1 MEAFNTSYVAG
12 DYQAAIEAMAPSS
25 LMPGEP
31 DKDEQVLELLHQAE
45 AYRLAGEPQTAI
57 DLYDQAEAGMK
68 LNDTDNLAEKGA
80 ENALAVLVN
89 DAQRDYR
96 PMLAE
101 AVLVNTYKGLAF
113 LQLGNASNARVEFN
127 RADDRTRR
135 AVAAF
140 AEEIAEQKAALEE
153 QAEADANR
161 EQQAIQQSLDS
172 DALHE
177 SVAQQYGAPSQWGV
191 YPEFIVPSATYLHGL
206 YFLASGESGDI
217 DADRLR
223 LTGERLAPGDASRR
237 LTQSLVRAFVGS
249 RRFSV
254 LDRDMRDAIAAEQ
267 RFVASGQVP
276 LEQKAMLGRNLGADY
291 LVTSRLTGMDMA
303 LKTVTNPVSGE
314 RSQEATGAATLEAR
328 VVVPATGQVMWSET
342 LNVSLDDLGIASS
355 SGDFTQQ
362 VFDAL
367 GSELTFRALNVI
379 YPLRVVES
387 RGDEIVLN
395 QGGAIVQAGQR
406 FGVFDIGKRY
416 TDPYHVE
423 SLGPRENWTAD
434 VEITRVTDKIAYAR
448 IIKGQVEG
456 DGQVL
461 RRTATGKEARESER
475 AAQRGTRERVCL
487 PMDPC

>member
-113 LQLGNASNARVEFN
+113 LQLGKASNARVEFN

-177 SVAQQYGAPSQWGV
+177 SVAQQYGAPRSGV
-191 YPEFIVPSATYLHGL
+191 FTLNSSCPRPPICMACT
-206 YFLASGESGDI
+206 FL
-217 DADRLR
+217 
-223 LTGERLAPGDASRR
+223 P
-237 LTQSLVRAFVGS
+237 
-249 RRFSV
+249 
-254 LDRDMRDAIAAEQ
+254 
-267 RFVASGQVP
+267 VA
-276 LEQKAMLGRNLGADY
+276 K
-291 LVTSRLTGMDMA
+291 
-303 LKTVTNPVSGE
+303 
-314 RSQEATGAATLEAR
+314 AATST
-328 VVVPATGQVMWSET
+328 VPRPRS
-342 LNVSLDDLGIASS
+342 
-355 SGDFTQQ
+355 
-362 VFDAL
+362 
-367 GSELTFRALNVI
+367 RAWRRCPPKVN
-379 YPLRVVES
+379 RS
-387 RGDEIVLN
+387 
-395 QGGAIVQAGQR
+395 
-406 FGVFDIGKRY
+406 
-416 TDPYHVE
+416 
-423 SLGPRENWTAD
+423 PRMP
-434 VEITRVTDKIAYAR
+434 
-448 IIKGQVEG
+448 
-456 DGQVL
+456 
-461 RRTATGKEARESER
+461 S
-475 AAQRGTRERVCL
+475 
-487 PMDPC
+487 